1 MIKVESKGNSIK
13 AEVTGG
19 GLTILSELAYVAS
32 NIHEAIEKA
41 KGKEMADKGIKM
53 AFEMALMSEE
63 ELDKECE
70 AKKQLLKESARE
82 FLDDLLTPGGA
93 K

>member
-1 MIKVESKGNSIK
+1 
-13 AEVTGG
+13 
-19 GLTILSELAYVAS
+19 
-32 NIHEAIEKA
+32 
-41 KGKEMADKGIKM
+41 MADKGIKM